1 MRKRKPIG
9 IERASKL
16 MHDLGL
22 RTPED
27 IKRQFER
34 LSAYGKFGQSP
45 VNPIQL
51 FPIERLI
58 VLPGNHGLKPG
69 YYERKPRAM
78 ADIPVIDF
86 VLIEETGNRCGCCHQ
101 PIKAREG
108 IAFGRPGLL
117 GGRVPPINVC
127 AECVRLAQ
135 IHLESAKEGL
145 I

>member
-1 MRKRKPIG
+1 MRKRKPKGIG

-22 RTPED
+22 PTPED
-27 IKRQFER
+27 I
-34 LSAYGKFGQSP
+34 A
-45 VNPIQL
+45 I
-51 FPIERLI
+51 
-58 VLPGNHGLKPG
+58 
-69 YYERKPRAM
+69 M
-78 ADIPVIDF
+78 ANVPVIDF
-86 VLIEETGNRCGCCHQ
+86 ELIEGTGNRCGCCHQ

-108 IAFGRPGLL
+108 IAFGKPGLL

>member
-1 MRKRKPIG
+1 MRKRKPKRQTIG
-9 IERASKL
+9 IEGANKL

-27 IKRQFER
+27 I
-34 LSAYGKFGQSP
+34 A
-45 VNPIQL
+45 I
-51 FPIERLI
+51 
-58 VLPGNHGLKPG
+58 
-69 YYERKPRAM
+69 M
-78 ADIPVIDF
+78 AANVPVIDF
-86 VLIEETGNRCGCCHQ
+86 ELIEGTGNRCGCCHQ

>member
-9 IERASKL
+9 IKRASRL

-22 RTPED
+22 LTPED
-27 IKRQFER
+27 ISYQFMR
-34 LSAYGKFGQSP
+34 LEAYGKLGQSGGRTMP
-45 VNPIQL
+45 N
-51 FPIERLI
+51 
-58 VLPGNHGLKPG
+58 
-69 YYERKPRAM
+69 
-78 ADIPVIDF
+78 IPVIDF
-86 VLIEETGNRCGCCHQ
+86 TLIEGTGNRCGCCHS

-127 AECVRLAQ
+127 AKCIKLAV